1 MAAQG
6 LRKDRRSLVRAL
18 KGWKLTAK
26 IDVPGEVEVDLAAWL
41 DLSRAGKV
49 GGIFIEM
56 SA

>member
-26 IDVPGEVEVDLAAWL
+26 IDVPGGVEVDLAAWL